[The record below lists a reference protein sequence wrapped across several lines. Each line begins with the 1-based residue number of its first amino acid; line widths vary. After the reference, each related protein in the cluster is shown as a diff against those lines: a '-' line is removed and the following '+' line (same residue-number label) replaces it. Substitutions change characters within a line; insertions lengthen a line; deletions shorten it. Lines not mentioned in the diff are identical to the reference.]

1 VSNESIAEELG
12 VRPGDIINSVN
23 GECIA
28 TKNISHVYDLLKNS
42 HLLFFLLLLVGEL
55 KYENMRE
62 SS

>member
-1 VSNESIAEELG
+1 MSNKSIAEELG

-28 TKNISHVYDLLKNS
+28 AKNISHVYDLLNNS
-42 HLLFFLLLLVGEL
+42 HLLFLLLLLVGKL
-55 KYENMRE
+55 KYEHMRE